1 MDYKARLEELESYAH
16 QLDHHKD
23 VPSEVIKAE
32 IGVAK
37 KGLALIKDLQE
48 KLDFMHESKWNQ
60 NGYKYNRF
68 LLHWR
73 SVENM

>member
-48 KLDFMHESKWNQ
+48 KLDFMHESK
-60 NGYKYNRF
+60 
-68 LLHWR
+68 
-73 SVENM
+73 